1 MPARPILVEAAEYRG
16 QGDVAVAATQL
27 GLEYSEARKRKVVD
41 EWVAF
46 FSAGPTPLRRL
57 YLASRTPKRLFESLA
72 GQTQLERLAVKW
84 GDYDDLSAL
93 AGLTRLE
100 HLSLGG
106 ATAVHDLTPL
116 AALTGLERLNI
127 ESIKRVQD
135 LSPLTA
141 LTSVTHLEV
150 GGDWISPRRAHVDS
164 IGFLR
169 RMPQL
174 KELVLHTIIVDDLDY
189 TPLLDLPALRG
200 VRVMKAR
207 GMRPTYDELKE
218 RLPWNGA

>member
-16 QGDVAVAATQL
+16 QSDVAVAATQL
-27 GLEYSEARKRKVVD
+27 GLEYSETRKRKVVD

-135 LSPLTA
+135 LSPLAA
-141 LTSVTHLEV
+141 LPSVTHLEV

-189 TPLLDLPALRG
+189 SPLLDLPALRG